1 MLTCILPALNWHN
14 HHQCDSADSDRTCSS
29 ERGWSRMTESTGPEA
44 MRLGAEFRLS
54 LNPSCLLT
62 YRIGSVHGVVARTK
76 SPRVSK
82 MLCIYHLLRASLV
95 AQRVKHLPAMWE
107 TRVQSLGREDS
118 LEKEIATH
126 ASMFAWRIPWMEEPG
141 RL

>member
-1 MLTCILPALNWHN
+1 
-14 HHQCDSADSDRTCSS
+14 
-29 ERGWSRMTESTGPEA
+29 MTESTGPEA

-107 TRVQSLGREDS
+107 TRVQSLGWEDPVEKAMATPPQYS
-118 LEKEIATH
+118 CLENSHDRGAWWATVH
-126 ASMFAWRIPWMEEPG
+126 GVAKNPT
-141 RL
+141 